1 MQSEIILEQDPRE
14 RPKSSDERYLALVWR
29 RFKRNKLALV
39 SMWLIL
45 AMLILAATLVIGNLI
60 ADVALALLDP
70 RVRLS

>member
-39 SMWLIL
+39 SMWLIC
-45 AMLILAATLVIGNLI
+45 
-60 ADVALALLDP
+60 
-70 RVRLS
+70 